1 MTRED
6 ISDVEKM
13 TELRLDASNPLSK
26 GKIFVLVEGDDDC
39 KIFKR
44 LLASH
49 CKVETFSGGVEKL
62 QECVQILVGDSNFRG
77 LIIGI
82 RDADFLYLEGKTSSL
97 PELFLTDFHDLE
109 MMMVYADETFES
121 IMAEFGGKETENP
134 LKLRNDILTVLQ
146 FVSYLRWWNDQ
157 NNAELKFKA
166 VSYGGVFE
174 GNTLKMD
181 VEKYLMKLIS
191 VSPNAI
197 EKDTNLL
204 TLHAKSL
211 EKPTHDLYQLCNGH
225 DFMKILSLYI
235 NGKRTQDHINDIRLS
250 AHFRTA
256 YSKPAFYKT
265 QLYANLQKWASENHT
280 TI

>member
-1 MTRED
+1 MKRED

-13 TELRLDASNPLSK
+13 NELRLDASNPLSK
-26 GKIFVLVEGDDDC
+26 GKIFVLLEGDDDC

-62 QECVQILVGDSNFRG
+62 QECLQILVNDSSFRG

-82 RDADFLYLEGKTSSL
+82 RDADFLHLAGRTSGL

-109 MMMVYADETFES
+109 MMMVYADETFEA
-121 IMAEFGGKETENP
+121 IMAEFSTSQNDLLVRE
-134 LKLRNDILTVLQ
+134 KLLESLR

-157 NNAELKFKA
+157 NNAELRFKA
-166 VSYGGVFE
+166 VSYGGIFE
-174 GNTLKMD
+174 GNTLKID
-181 VEKYLMKLIS
+181 AEKYLMKLIS

-197 EKDTNLL
+197 EKDINLL
-204 TLHAKSL
+204 TLYAKSL
-211 EKPTHDLYQLCNGH
+211 EKATHDLFQLCNGH

-235 NGKRTQDHINDIRLS
+235 NGIRTQDHINDIRLS

-256 YSKPAFYKT
+256 YSKPVFYKT
-265 QLYANLQKWASENHT
+265 QLYANLQKWASENNT